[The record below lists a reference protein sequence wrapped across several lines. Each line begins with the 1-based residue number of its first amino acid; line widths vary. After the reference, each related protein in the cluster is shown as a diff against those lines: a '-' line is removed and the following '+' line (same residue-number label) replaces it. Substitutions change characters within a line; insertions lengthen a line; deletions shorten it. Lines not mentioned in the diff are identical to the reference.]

1 MVLEDLLSQL
11 DVDRVTRHVEWL
23 TNETPSRISG
33 LGQDRKAAEYIV
45 CELRKYGLEA
55 GIWEFTTYNSQPGEG
70 SLEVISPI
78 KTEVPCIP
86 CAHIAGTPPGGLE
99 AELVYVGPGGEDD
112 YESVDVKDKF
122 VLAEVSYAPATPE
135 KARIAWD
142 KGAAGMVLVNWGTKE
157 EDVICMRALKAVWG
171 NPTTKT
177 FDEIPQV
184 CAVTIS
190 RPWGERLR
198 DLCLRGKVTVKM
210 NVSSVRKWETLPQP
224 YGFLK
229 GAVEPDKVVLV
240 AGHVDAW
247 EPGVTC
253 NATLPQPYGFL
264 KGAVEPDKVVL
275 VAGHVDAWE
284 PGVTCN
290 ATGDATMLEIA
301 RVLAQNR
308 AHLRRSICFAFWN
321 GHEIAEAA
329 GSTWFVDNF
338 WPEISKNYVAYI
350 NVDSTGMKGTSQF
363 KVSVSRELSDMVKS
377 LSEELLEEPVEV
389 SYLTRTGDQSFFGV
403 GVPAIAGRYSFSDEY
418 VKRTHGATLGW
429 WNHTIEDTLDKYDPE
444 VMAKDIKVQ
453 MGYIW
458 RLATD
463 RVLPYSAARLVA
475 DAEQKIKALAEESK
489 NVIDLNPILAELK
502 RLDAGVNKLYSL
514 DASSLTDEQAAL
526 LNKAQMAVSR
536 YMTNVL
542 YTKAERF
549 EQDSYGL
556 SILSKPIPLLYP
568 VIELQNKDRASQEY
582 MLLETELLRARNRV
596 WEAVNGAAD
605 AVEFALKLLEC

>member
-23 TNETPSRISG
+23 TTETPSRVSG
-33 LGQDRKAAEYIV
+33 LGQDRKASEYIV
-45 CELRKYGLEA
+45 RELREYGLEA
-55 GIWEFTTYNSQPGEG
+55 GIWEFNTYNSQPGEG

-253 NATLPQPYGFL
+253 NAT
-264 KGAVEPDKVVL
+264 
-275 VAGHVDAWE
+275 
-284 PGVTCN
+284 
-290 ATGDATMLEIA
+290 GDATMLEIA

-350 NVDSTGMKGTSQF
+350 NVDSTGMKDTSQF

-418 VKRTHGATLGW
+418 VKRAHGATLGW

-475 DAEQKIKALAEESK
+475 DAEQKLTDLAEKSK
-489 NVIDLNPILAELK
+489 NVVDISPILVELR
-502 RLDAGVNKLYSL
+502 RLSAAVNKLYSL
-514 DASSLTDEQAAL
+514 DAPGMTDEKVTL
-526 LNKAQMAVSR
+526 FNRAQMEVSR

-542 YTKAERF
+542 YTKADRF

-556 SILSKPIPLLYP
+556 SILSKPVPVLYR

>member
-1 MVLEDLLSQL
+1 MHSLRSH
-11 DVDRVTRHVEWL
+11 RR
-23 TNETPSRISG
+23 N
-33 LGQDRKAAEYIV
+33 AA
-45 CELRKYGLEA
+45 
-55 GIWEFTTYNSQPGEG
+55 
-70 SLEVISPI
+70 
-78 KTEVPCIP
+78 
-86 CAHIAGTPPGGLE
+86 GGLE

-253 NATLPQPYGFL
+253 NAT
-264 KGAVEPDKVVL
+264 
-275 VAGHVDAWE
+275 
-284 PGVTCN
+284 
-290 ATGDATMLEIA
+290 GDATMLEIA

-350 NVDSTGMKGTSQF
+350 NVDSTGMKDTSQF
-363 KVSVSRELSDMVKS
+363 KVSVSRELS
-377 LSEELLEEPVEV
+377 
-389 SYLTRTGDQSFFGV
+389 T
-403 GVPAIAGRYSFSDEY
+403 
-418 VKRTHGATLGW
+418 W
-429 WNHTIEDTLDKYDPE
+429 
-444 VMAKDIKVQ
+444 
-453 MGYIW
+453 
-458 RLATD
+458 
-463 RVLPYSAARLVA
+463 
-475 DAEQKIKALAEESK
+475 
-489 NVIDLNPILAELK
+489 
-502 RLDAGVNKLYSL
+502 
-514 DASSLTDEQAAL
+514 
-526 LNKAQMAVSR
+526 
-536 YMTNVL
+536 
-542 YTKAERF
+542 
-549 EQDSYGL
+549 
-556 SILSKPIPLLYP
+556 
-568 VIELQNKDRASQEY
+568 
-582 MLLETELLRARNRV
+582 
-596 WEAVNGAAD
+596 
-605 AVEFALKLLEC
+605 

>member
-45 CELRKYGLEA
+45 CELRKYGLDA
-55 GIWEFTTYNSQPGEG
+55 GIWEFTTYNSEPGEG
-70 SLEVISPI
+70 NLEVTSPI

-86 CAHIAGTPPGGLE
+86 CAHIAGTPPEGLE
-99 AELVYVGPGGEDD
+99 AELVYVGAGGEDD
-112 YESVDVKDKF
+112 YKSVDVKGKF
-122 VLAEVSYAPATPE
+122 VLAEVSYSPATPE
-135 KARIAWD
+135 KARIASD
-142 KGAAGMVLVNWGTKE
+142 NGAAGMVLVNWGTQE

-177 FDEIPQV
+177 FGEIPQV
-184 CAVTIS
+184 CGVTIS

-198 DLCLRGKVTVKM
+198 DLCLKGKVTVKM
-210 NVSSVRKWETLPQP
+210 SVSSIRKWETLPQP
-224 YGFLK
+224 YGFIK
-229 GAVEPDKVVLV
+229 GAVEPEKVVLV
-240 AGHVDAW
+240 AGH
-247 EPGVTC
+247 
-253 NATLPQPYGFL
+253 L
-264 KGAVEPDKVVL
+264 
-275 VAGHVDAWE
+275 DAWE

-290 ATGDATMLEIA
+290 ATGDATMLELA
-301 RVLAQNR
+301 RVLAQNK
-308 AHLRRSICFAFWN
+308 ANLRRSVCFAFLN

-329 GSTWFVDNF
+329 GSTWLVDTF

-363 KVSVSRELSDMVKS
+363 KVTVSRELSGMVKS
-377 LSEELLEEPVEV
+377 FTEELLKEPIEI

-444 VMAKDIKVQ
+444 VMVDDIKVQ
-453 MGYIW
+453 MGWIW

-463 RVLPYSAARLVA
+463 RVLPYNSRLLVA

-556 SILSKPIPLLYP
+556 SILSKPIPVLYP
-568 VIELQNKDRASQEY
+568 VIELQKKDRSSQEY

-605 AVEFALKLLEC
+605 VVECALKLIEC